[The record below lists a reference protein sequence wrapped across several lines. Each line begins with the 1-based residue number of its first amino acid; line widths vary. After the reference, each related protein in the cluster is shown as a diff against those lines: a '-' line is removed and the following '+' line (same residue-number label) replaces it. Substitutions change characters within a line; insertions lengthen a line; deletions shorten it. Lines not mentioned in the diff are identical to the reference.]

1 MVLFATPTFCFISS
15 FVKVELKFG
24 HSTCSRMTQIISGL
38 VPFLV

>member
-1 MVLFATPTFCFISS
+1 MVLFATPAFCFISS

-24 HSTCSRMTQIISGL
+24 HSTCRMTQIISGL